1 MTNIYIVNRSELIQW
16 INNLLCLNYSKVED
30 TGNGAAFCQVID
42 AIHPGTVSLKNVDY
56 NAFDEPGRLNN
67 YKILQDSFS
76 KNGIQQFVDVANL
89 SKGKF
94 MATLEMLQFIHAYYD
109 QTKPHKDYDA
119 VARRKQTR
127 CKEPRLS
134 AASSGSSSRNAQ
146 QSPPPKKATPRNP
159 ANARKN
165 INNNNNNNNSLHNTK
180 IFEPTKRKTQNTNC
194 DDIMKKENAELKKH
208 VKELEDDVE
217 QMNQERDFYYSKL
230 RKVEEYCQDHEDLE
244 ELKPILDILY
254 EPDEEH
260 GFFSPEE
267 EDEADE

>member
-1 MTNIYIVNRSELIQW
+1 MANIYKVNRSELIQW
-16 INNLLCLNYSKVED
+16 INDLLCLNYTKVED

-42 AIHPGTVSLKNVDY
+42 AIHPGTVNLKNVDY

-67 YKILQDSFS
+67 YKILQDSFT
-76 KNGIQQFVDVANL
+76 KNGIMQFVDVANL

-109 QTKPHKDYDA
+109 QTKPHKEYDA
-119 VARRKQTR
+119 VDRRKKTR

-134 AASSGSSSRNAQ
+134 GANSGSSSRNAAA
-146 QSPPPKKATPRNP
+146 QSPPQKKVTPRNP
-159 ANARKN
+159 VNARKN
-165 INNNNNNNNSLHNTK
+165 ANSNNLHNTK
-180 IFEPTKRKTQNTNC
+180 IFEPTKRKTQNTNS

-208 VKELEDDVE
+208 VKELEDDVD
-217 QMNQERDFYYSKL
+217 QMNQERDFYYNKL
-230 RKVEEYCQDHEDLE
+230 RKVEEYCQDHEELE

-267 EDEADE
+267 EDEADD

>member
-1 MTNIYIVNRSELIQW
+1 MSNIYTVNRSDLLQW
-16 INNLLCLNYSKVED
+16 INDLLSLNYTKVED

-67 YKILQDSFS
+67 YKILQDSFT
-76 KNGIQQFVDVANL
+76 KNGIRQFVDVANL

-94 MATLEMLQFIHAYYD
+94 MATLEMLQFLHAYYK
-109 QTKPHKDYDA
+109 QKSPSNEYDA
-119 VARRKQTR
+119 VARRKQFR

-134 AASSGSSSRNAQ
+134 AASNNSSSSRNAS
-146 QSPPPKKATPRNP
+146 QSPSGKRVASRNQS
-159 ANARKN
+159 NLHKN
-165 INNNNNNNNSLHNTK
+165 VNNTNSSLHNTK
-180 IFEPTKRKTQNTNC
+180 IFEPTKRKTQVTNT
-194 DDIMKKENAELKKH
+194 DEIMKKENTELKKH

-217 QMNQERDFYYSKL
+217 QMNQERDFYYNKL
-230 RKVEEYCQDHEDLE
+230 RKVEEYCQDHEELE
-244 ELKPILDILY
+244 ELQPILEILY

-267 EDEADE
+267 DEEEATE